1 MKKVPSAFVSY
12 SWDSKEHQDWVLG
25 LVNLLR
31 KSGVDATADV
41 FETQKGTVNLYN
53 MMIDKIRSSDFTV
66 IVLTPEYAAKA
77 DEFQGGVGFETTLL
91 VPFIQENMQ
100 KIIPI
105 MKWCTGGKDNAI
117 PFYLK
122 GVHYIDFSNEVEFD
136 ERFQALL
143 HRIHKVDLIEKSPL
157 GHKPNLIPK
166 KIGISKKPIFNDFNE
181 LIPDFREITDI
192 DKNRFMRDSFIQI
205 RDGLLNL
212 LEQAKKKNANFE
224 YDFENVTSRKAI
236 CKIYINGRHQYGFK
250 IWLGNGFYSK
260 TDTIDLAYGRHIS
273 DSDNSMNEIITCNV
287 TKDKSLIL
295 EMTMN
300 MYGTAFAFKTAA
312 LELAFDYKGISFKG
326 SINSLVL
333 NIFPG

>member
-1 MKKVPSAFVSY
+1 MNKVPSAFVSY
-12 SWDSKEHQDWVLG
+12 SWDSKEHQEWVLG

-31 KSGVDATADV
+31 ENGVDATADA

-53 MMIDKIRSSDFTV
+53 MMIDKIRSTDFTV

-77 DEFQGGVGFETTLL
+77 DEFQGGVGFETALL
-91 VPFIQENMQ
+91 VPFIQENLQ

-105 MKWCTGGKDNAI
+105 MKYTGGKDNAI

-122 GVHYIDFSNEVEFD
+122 GVHYIDFSNKSEFD
-136 ERFQALL
+136 EKFNELL
-143 HRIHKVDLIEKSPL
+143 HRIHRIDLIEKSPL
-157 GHKPNLIPK
+157 GEKPNLIPK
-166 KIGISKKPIFNDFNE
+166 KIGTANKPAFNHFDG

-212 LEQAKKKNANFE
+212 LEQTKIKNSNFE
-224 YDFENVTSRKAI
+224 YDFENVNSRKAI
-236 CKIYINGRHQYGFK
+236 CKIYINGRQQYGFK

-260 TDTIDLAYGRHIS
+260 TDTINLAYGSHIS
-273 DSDNSMNEIITCNV
+273 DSDNSTNEIITCNAI
-287 TKDKSLIL
+287 KDKSLIL

-300 MYGTAFAFKTAA
+300 MYGNNEANTPEAILREIWTN
-312 LELAFDYKGISFKG
+312 IMQW
-326 SINSLVL
+326 L
-333 NIFPG
+333 N